1 MAKKVSEEQMEEL
14 FAFTRKHF
22 VEYYDL
28 QTELADHMA
37 NAIEDRWITD
47 PDLDFA
53 KVKEQEFKK
62 FGIFGFTGIVEERQ
76 VALAKKYYKLMWG
89 YFKEFFKL
97 PRIMLTIIMVLIIYK
112 TLEFS
117 IIPYM
122 SILIAIVVISFF
134 KLIIMW
140 QKHKKKVKE
149 TGKRWLLEEIIVR
162 CGGFITLFYLPFQV
176 FFRLIDAK
184 PNVTGMWVMS
194 VFLVAFAL
202 YQYTILYIIPS
213 KAEEHLMATYPEYN
227 LKF

>member
-37 NAIEDRWITD
+37 NAIENRWVTD
-47 PDLDFA
+47 PAIDFSKA
-53 KVKEQEFKK
+53 KELEFKK
-62 FGIFGFTGIVEERQ
+62 FGVFGFMGVVEQRQ
-76 VALAKKYYKLMWG
+76 AVLVKKYYKLMWG

-97 PRIMLTIIMVLIIYK
+97 PRIVITLLLVLVIHK

-117 IIPYM
+117 IIPYIT
-122 SILIAIVVISFF
+122 ILISIVVISVF
-134 KLIIMW
+134 KLIFMW
-140 QKHKKKVKE
+140 QKHKKKVNE
-149 TGKRWLLEEIIVR
+149 TGKRWLLEEIIVK

-176 FFRLIDAK
+176 FFRLIDAE
-184 PNVTGMWVMS
+184 PNVTGMWIMS

-213 KAEEHLMATYPEYN
+213 KAEEHLIATYPEYN